1 MKKYV
6 DLESV
11 KEQLVELVALEL
23 GIPSEEVEEQEVRL
37 LEMFV
42 DRAAYKA
49 LNARFPFHMDK
60 DITDLEK
67 RYEQWV
73 LAAAHSI
80 YSSFGYHN
88 IRQYAENGLSVTMQ
102 AMDGGIPRSMLS
114 EITPAAKAVSE

>member
-1 MKKYV
+1 MSKYV
-6 DLESV
+6 DLDSV
-11 KEQLVELVALEL
+11 KAELVELVALEL
-23 GIPSEEVEEQEVRL
+23 GIPTEEMDKREVRL

-42 DRAAYKA
+42 DRAAYRA
-49 LNARFPFHMDK
+49 VNARFPFHMDK
-60 DITDLEK
+60 DIRHLEK

-88 IRQYAENGLSVTMQ
+88 IRQYAENGLSVTLQ